1 MRQYR
6 PDAYPDFVADAVR
19 PVADLVADIVRLSEA
34 PVQ

>member
-6 PDAYPDFVADAVR
+6 PDEHADFVADAVR

-34 PVQ
+34 PIQ